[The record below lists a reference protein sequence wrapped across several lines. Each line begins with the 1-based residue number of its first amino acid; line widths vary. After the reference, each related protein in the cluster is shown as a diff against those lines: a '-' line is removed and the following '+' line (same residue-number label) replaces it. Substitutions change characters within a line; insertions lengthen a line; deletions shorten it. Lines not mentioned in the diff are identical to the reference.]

1 MSQEFDKNK
10 LDLVKKKG
18 CHPFKY
24 MTDFKSLKKNYIG
37 EKFCNSSTGKKNI
50 EKEYD
55 HVFKI

>member
-18 CHPFKY
+18 CYPFKY

-37 EKFCNSSTGKKNI
+37 EKICNSSTGKK
-50 EKEYD
+50 KY
-55 HVFKI
+55 